1 MSLCPSCSGEAGE
14 IARFCP
20 SCGAAIVRAPQEDDL
35 VGRIVAGKFRVEAL
49 IGEGG
54 MGKVYRAIQL
64 SLEKTVVL
72 KVLRQSLLS
81 DARTVARFQR
91 EAKAASRLNHPN
103 SISVIDFGQGE
114 DGSLYIAMEYVA
126 GRDLHQ
132 LLSSEGPLGEPR
144 MAHLLGQVLSA
155 LADAHAA
162 GVIHRDLKPENIM
175 VEHRRDD
182 PDFVKVLDFGIAKI
196 QEVDGNEG
204 VALTRAG
211 FVCGTP
217 EYMSPEQARGAT
229 LDARSDL
236 YAVGVILYQ
245 CATGALPFEADS
257 AVALATMHLTKEP
270 PSPRLKRADLSDA
283 MEQLILRVMS
293 KNPIDRPQSAEEFR
307 AELLAA
313 AGVPLA
319 IRTSAPAAP
328 SGAPSLS
335 PRRSSSRTRGPLEER
350 PSADR
355 FGSSRP
361 QEASS
366 GALLEPTRPSTP
378 GSRVPEDV
386 VAARAE
392 VTSAAR
398 PRRSLRLAGVGL
410 GAAALALGAA
420 VAYRAF
426 QEPGAGAGANGP
438 VTLTAAP
445 PPSKA
450 ANATTSTASE
460 SRAEGAPEVGEPP
473 RKPTRDPAR
482 AREFL
487 GQGDLAIAEGR
498 YDDALVLY
506 SRAYESDP
514 ASGGPAK
521 RLALTYLMK
530 SDAEKATQWMRYYL
544 SVSRDAPDA
553 PYFNRYLGGLS
564 KGP

>member
-1 MSLCPSCSGEAGE
+1 LCPSCSGEAGE
-14 IARFCP
+14 IAKFCP
-20 SCGAAIVRAPQEDDL
+20 SCGATIVRAPQEDDL

-319 IRTSAPAAP
+319 IRPSAPAAP

-335 PRRSSSRTRGPLEER
+335 PLRSSPRTRGPLEER

-355 FGSSRP
+355 LGSSRR

-366 GALLEPTRPSTP
+366 GVPLEPTRRSGS

-386 VAARAE
+386 IAARAE
-392 VTSAAR
+392 ATSTAR
-398 PRRSLRLAGVGL
+398 PRRSLRLLAGVGL
-410 GAAALALGAA
+410 GAATLALGAA

-426 QEPGAGAGANGP
+426 LGPGAGANGP
-438 VTLTAAP
+438 VTLAAAP

-460 SRAEGAPEVGEPP
+460 SRAGGDPEIGEPP
-473 RKPTRDPAR
+473 RKPTKDPAR

-506 SRAYESDP
+506 SGAYESDP
-514 ASGGPAK
+514 APGAAAK

-544 SVSRDAPDA
+544 SVARDAPDA
-553 PYFNRYLGGLS
+553 PYFSRYLGGS
-564 KGP
+564 SRSP